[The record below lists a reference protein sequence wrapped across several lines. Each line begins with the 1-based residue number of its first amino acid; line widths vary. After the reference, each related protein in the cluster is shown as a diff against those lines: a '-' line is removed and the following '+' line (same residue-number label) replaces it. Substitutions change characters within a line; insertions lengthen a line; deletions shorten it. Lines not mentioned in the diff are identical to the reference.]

1 MKGVVIWITGLSG
14 SGKTTLAKK
23 LTKFF
28 KKKNINFLELS
39 GDDLRNIFDLKGYDK
54 KSRLKIANYYSDF
67 VYKLSKKNMNI
78 CFSAV
83 ALFDEIQKKN
93 RNKIQNYFEIFIDS
107 DLKSIKKLNK
117 KSLYKK
123 FKKIIWGQ
131 DINYSRPK
139 KPDFIIKN
147 RLKNNENPFDIKIL
161 NKIFKKFNIKIK
173 RLNS

>member
-123 FKKIIWGQ
+123 FKKNIWGQ
-131 DINYSRPK
+131 DLKYTKPKNSDIVLRNKLIN
-139 KPDFIIKN
+139 N
-147 RLKNNENPFDIKIL
+147 HNPFSKIILEQIYKKIKKKFDL
-161 NKIFKKFNIKIK
+161 NK
-173 RLNS
+173 L